1 MFAVRCSGAS
11 SSRGVGRR
19 LAAGTVAASVAVL
32 IAACGSSSSS
42 SSSGGSTSS
51 ASSSSGHGSKTV
63 IGFVPA
69 SSDPY
74 QEAWQKGARQ
84 AAAEGGFTIK
94 FIEDNR
100 DQTAQNQQVIQEL
113 GSGVKP
119 AAWVWDPQDAAAGAA
134 TLAQLHATGVPVFQM
149 NQYPP
154 ANTVKYITAYAGVND
169 FLNGRTSGELILKAR
184 AALKAKEGHLH
195 SPGGNIAILLFD
207 PGFAAGID
215 RAQGFD
221 QVTKGS
227 GLNVIATGNSAED
240 SSTGYSVTTSLLPT
254 LKAKGLDLLYAQNDD
269 AAQGAIKALEAA
281 GYKPGKNVMVVGG
294 NCESNTSYLT
304 SGQQFGTGLQAAELE
319 GYFSFNRLG
328 AYLKNPEVK
337 PGMYY
342 APSTANS
349 QPTFPTEVS
358 QYNFL
363 PNPGVLG
370 TQVGTTMLW
379 GHTMQDLCNY

>member
-1 MFAVRCSGAS
+1 MS
-11 SSRGVGRR
+11 
-19 LAAGTVAASVAVL
+19 
-32 IAACGSSSSS
+32 
-42 SSSGGSTSS
+42 
-51 ASSSSGHGSKTV
+51 
-63 IGFVPA
+63 
-69 SSDPY
+69 
-74 QEAWQKGARQ
+74 
-84 AAAEGGFTIK
+84 
-94 FIEDNR
+94 
-100 DQTAQNQQVIQEL
+100 
-113 GSGVKP
+113 KP

-154 ANTVKYITAYAGVND
+154 PNTVKYVTAYAGVDD
-169 FLNGRTSGELILKAR
+169 FLNGQTSGQLILKAR
-184 AALKAKEGHLH
+184 DALKAKEGHLH
-195 SPGGNIAILLFD
+195 SPGGNLAILLFD

-215 RAQGFD
+215 RAKGFN
-221 QVTKGS
+221 QVTQGS

-240 SSTGYSVTTSLLPT
+240 ASTGYSVTTSLLPT
-254 LKAKGLDLLYAQNDD
+254 LKAKGLDLFYAQNDD

-328 AYLKNPEVK
+328 AYLKNPGVK

-342 APSTANS
+342 APATANT

-370 TQVGTTMLW
+370 TQVATTKLW
-379 GHTMQDLCNY
+379 GAHDAGSLQLLR